1 MAGME
6 QYAQNL
12 EKFIAA
18 MLAAKAKVGE
28 ANQAVDDNADDL
40 DQLESK
46 ADDGI
51 GDFVEALEELQDSLE
66 AGRVD
71 SLEQLE
77 RVAGEGDRT
86 ADDRLGAMSGTV
98 DETESDFTNTVQVGR
113 DDLDKDAAGLT
124 ESGFQFLITSLES
137 VQGEVDTARQA
148 SEGAFQG
155 FDGGV
160 QVLQGD
166 ADSGFD
172 GGEQA
177 FDAAVTA
184 FASEGAGVAARAADS
199 ESEMQTRT
207 RALEAVV
214 ESAGEG
220 LTSSYETYVETIE
233 DAGQDLIDTVHQLVE
248 DTAAFVATSSAD
260 QIDAPVGLVMADA
273 VPPFEDELG
282 QVDEMLAAGD
292 QTTAETDALSIELE
306 KSERVVETIQ
316 ELLSAIE

>member
-1 MAGME
+1 MSGME
-6 QYAQNL
+6 EYVRNL
-12 EKFIAA
+12 EKFIAT
-18 MLAAKAKVGE
+18 MLAAKAKAGE

-46 ADDGI
+46 ADEGI

-71 SLEQLE
+71 VLEQIE

-86 ADDRLGAMSGTV
+86 TDDRLASLAGAV

-113 DDLDKDAAGLT
+113 DDLDKDAAALT
-124 ESGFQFLITSLES
+124 ESGFQFLLTSLES

-148 SEGAFQG
+148 AEGAFQG

-166 ADSGFD
+166 ADTGFD
-172 GGEQA
+172 GGLQA
-177 FDAAVTA
+177 FDAAATA
-184 FASEGAGVAARAADS
+184 FASEGTEVAGRAADS

-207 RALEAVV
+207 RAFEAEV

-233 DAGQDLIDTVHQLVE
+233 DAGQDLVDTVHQLVE

-273 VPPFEDELG
+273 VPPLEDELG

-306 KSERVVETIQ
+306 KCERVVETIQ